1 MKRFTTSDTAILIL
15 GLLTAVA
22 FYILSCNTPLYVDD
36 YFFDFF
42 AAPDNLKNLPGYEPF
57 AFYTD
62 HFAGVS
68 RFIPHLAVASFTVL
82 TGKWLFNILS
92 ALGYILLCWLI
103 ARTVSDDHTRRLP
116 LMAISAALLWF
127 VIPGF
132 FQAVMWMSGACNY
145 LLVAIIV
152 LVYYRLFTS
161 ANQKPVRWW
170 AGPLWFL
177 FGFITGWTNEGF
189 IVGLVAGCTLYLLL
203 NRHEFRGRRVFL
215 YGGLLCGAIP
225 LCLSPLN
232 ISRFIEG
239 HSEPFSIMGT
249 LVTIAQSVI
258 ALTDIRI
265 TFLLLALVIILCLFF
280 RNSLRGG
287 TVARFT
293 RQNIILITALLTSL
307 AFLILTRHT
316 STYSRFPSEIYAL
329 ILLLSIIN
337 ALSVRPLRIL
347 SIASIA
353 SVCATTLLIIPDAVS
368 NDKKYSEMR
377 QQIEQKRSTIVVDNL
392 HLSDFEKR
400 YIVPVSRAALSNNIV
415 QNGDDIIRYYGGNA
429 GTPIIPGYIENHS
442 SGTPY
447 WETKYFPTWGMRW
460 IKLPADVTIE
470 KVSFQLNPI
479 DISTLPIWQRPFTR
493 FFASMSIDSL
503 DTNSYD
509 IITLPSADNRPT
521 SERWLVV
528 YDNTAI
534 AHRVHNLK
542 LSIINKN

>member
-57 AFYTD
+57 SFYTD

-92 ALGYILLCWLI
+92 TLGYILLCWLI
-103 ARTVSDDHTRRLP
+103 ARTVSDDRTRRLP

-161 ANQKPVRWW
+161 ANQKSVRWW

-177 FGFITGWTNEGF
+177 LGFITGWTNEGF
-189 IVGLVAGCTLYLLL
+189 IVGLAAGCTLYLLL

-249 LVTIAQSVI
+249 LITIAQSVI

-307 AFLILTRHT
+307 AFLILSRHT
-316 STYSRFPSEIYAL
+316 SANSRFPMEFYSL
-329 ILLLSIIN
+329 MLVMSIIANVNIRYISFTGITAAALQVVGIAIIIPKAIENNRSYLDMQNQIEAGKSIITPENTKLSEYESRFIIPVSKAVYPNLIDAANQVMSYYN
-337 ALSVRPLRIL
+337 ANPQAVIIPSD
-347 SIASIA
+347 IASDY
-353 SVCATTLLIIPDAVS
+353 SNVPDWTRIYLP
-368 NDKKYSEMR
+368 D
-377 QQIEQKRSTIVVDNL
+377 
-392 HLSDFEKR
+392 
-400 YIVPVSRAALSNNIV
+400 
-415 QNGDDIIRYYGGNA
+415 
-429 GTPIIPGYIENHS
+429 
-442 SGTPY
+442 
-447 WETKYFPTWGMRW
+447 WGMSW
-460 IKLPADVTIE
+460 IKLPNEDV
-470 KVSFQLNPI
+470 
-479 DISTLPIWQRPFTR
+479 DIQQVTFLLSLLDKSTLPIWQRPFTR

-509 IITLPSADNRPT
+509 IITLPYADNRLT

-542 LSIINKN
+542 LSIL